1 MSHVTACCIEEDLPA
16 KEVLA
21 GYLEDLPAK
30 EVLAGYLEDLPAKEV
45 LAGYLEDTPAKEVLA
60 THSTCQ
66 CRGNVNLPMPWQCS
80 WQLQLAVSDFVA
92 DCNWAHAA
100 DKQLQQRLT
109 VTVLATTA
117 ADQKSHAQQD
127 WPLLERSISPW
138 LVSMSQPG

>member
-21 GYLEDLPAK
+21 GYLGEDLPAK
-30 EVLAGYLEDLPAKEV
+30 EVLAGYLGEDLS
-45 LAGYLEDTPAKEVLA
+45 AKEVLA
-60 THSTCQ
+60 THPTCQ
-66 CRGNVNLPMPWQCS
+66 CRGNVNLSMPWQCS
-80 WQLQLAVSDFVA
+80 LQLQLAVSDFVV

-127 WPLLERSISPW
+127 WLERSISPW